1 MRHPVSISAQPGAFM
16 KKILALLAGAAT
28 LAVAGVGTTAASAQT
43 LKAVQERGEL
53 VCGVSKGLPGFSE
66 ADASGKWTGFD
77 VDLCRAVAAAALG
90 DGEKVKFVP
99 LNAEERF
106 PALQKGEIDLLSR
119 NSTWTLER
127 EGDLGLLFAGV
138 SYYDGQG
145 FLIPYARNL
154 SSALELSKSKVCV
167 QAGTTAAANT
177 QDYFK
182 NNGMELELVTQPNV
196 DALLVAYQDGKCDTI
211 STDVSQLY
219 ALRLKMEKPAD
230 HMVLPDVISK
240 EPLGPVVRQGD
251 DQWFNVVKWTLYGL
265 LNAEELG
272 VTSAKV
278 DEALKSQ
285 KPAVKQLLGV
295 EGNAGKSLGLR
306 NDFVA
311 QAVKSVGNYGE
322 SFERNVGTA
331 SKLGIPRGINQLWDK
346 GGIQYAPPVK

>member
-1 MRHPVSISAQPGAFM
+1 M

-28 LAVAGVGTTAASAQT
+28 IVAAGVSTTAASADT
-43 LKAVQERGEL
+43 LKTVKERGEL

-66 ADASGKWTGFD
+66 ADASGKWSGFD
-77 VDLCRAVAAAALG
+77 VDLCRAVAAATLG
-90 DGEKVKFVP
+90 DAQKVKFVP

-127 EGDLGLLFAGV
+127 EGELGLLFAGI

-145 FLIPYARNL
+145 FLVPHSRNL
-154 SSALELSKSKVCV
+154 TSALELNKSKVCV
-167 QAGTTAAANT
+167 QAGTTAAVNT

-182 NNGMELELVTQPNV
+182 ANGMELELVTLP
-196 DALLVAYQDGKCDTI
+196 DSEALLAAYRDGKCDSIT
-211 STDVSQLY
+211 TDVSQLY
-219 ALRLKMEKPAD
+219 ALRLKLDKPAD
-230 HMVLPDVISK
+230 HIVLPDVISK

-272 VTSAKV
+272 VTSANV

-285 KPAVKQLLGV
+285 KVQVKHLLGV
-295 EGNAGKSLGLR
+295 DGEAGKSLGLP
-306 NDFVA
+306 NDFVVL
-311 QAVKSVGNYGE
+311 AVKAVGNYGE
-322 SFERNVGTA
+322 SFERNVGSA
-331 SKLGIPRGINQLWDK
+331 SKLGVPRGINQLWNM
-346 GGIQYAPPVK
+346 GGIQYAPPVQ